1 MKGVLVK
8 TSMRLLVRRE
18 GKRGHE
24 ETTIIVDWAGCSN
37 EDVSQMA
44 AYYVMHRM
52 EHDLKGSE
60 HCLASSYEVSAK
72 DFTRIPE
79 PEVPKRAVPDKWKE
93 APHTAAYDKF
103 TQLMDSLSPEEV
115 AILLADATT

>member
-1 MKGVLVK
+1 MMKGVLVK

-60 HCLASSYEVSAK
+60 HCLASSYEVFAK
-72 DFTRIPE
+72 DYARLPE
-79 PEVPKRAVPDKWKE
+79 PPVSQREVPKQWKE
-93 APHTAAYDKF
+93 APHTDAFNKF
-103 TQLMDSLSPEEV
+103 TQLMETLTPEEV
-115 AILLADATT
+115 AILLRES